1 MQKKFAKGD
10 VAAEGMSFLEA
21 SGFMTDKGEL
31 VLQDVAMVAE
41 MQQKIADLIADEP
54 NRLERERQ
62 RVKQQA
68 NERFRSKSF
77 LKQQELKKNIKK
89 NHEDQIQQM
98 KDGTYHIGKNIH
110 ERKGG

>member
-1 MQKKFAKGD
+1 MQKKFAKWY

-21 SGFMTDKGEL
+21 SGFMTEKGEL

-62 RVKQQA
+62 RVKQKA
-68 NERFRSKSF
+68 NERYRSKSF
-77 LKQQELKKNIKK
+77 LKQQEKPRRPNPTNEGWNLSYWKK
-89 NHEDQIQQM
+89 
-98 KDGTYHIGKNIH
+98 YS
-110 ERKGG
+110 

>member
-1 MQKKFAKGD
+1 MQKKFAKWY

-21 SGFMTDKGEL
+21 SGFMTEKGEL

-68 NERFRSKSF
+68 NERYRSKSF
-77 LKQQELKKNIKK
+77 LKKQELKKN
-89 NHEDQIQQM
+89 NEDQIQQM

-110 ERKGG
+110 ERKGGVAKT